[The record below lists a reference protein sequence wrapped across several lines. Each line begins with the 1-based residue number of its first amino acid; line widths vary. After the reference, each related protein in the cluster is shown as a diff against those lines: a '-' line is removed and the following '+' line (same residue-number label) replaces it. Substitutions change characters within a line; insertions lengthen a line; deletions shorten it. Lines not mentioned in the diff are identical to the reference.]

1 MSGHNKWSTIK
12 NKKAK
17 TDAAKGKIFT
27 KIGREIVIA
36 VKTGGSAD
44 PALNSKLKDVI
55 AKAKAANMPNDNI
68 QRSIKKAAGEG
79 DATNYKE
86 VTYEGY
92 APCGVAVIVE
102 VVTDNLNRTASEI
115 RHIFDKCGGSLGAS
129 GCVSWKFERK
139 GVIVIDNSKKL
150 DEDELMMLALDCGA
164 ADVEMDEDSAI
175 IYTDPSD
182 FSSVRDQLEAAGC
195 TFLSADRAMVPTT
208 TVEISDPESVA
219 KVTKL
224 LDWLE
229 DYDDVQEVLTTT
241 PICPTRKR
249 KNKRTGVDGKT
260 SSLRMP
266 TQWTACHGDEK
277 ARKSGKQRL
286 PLIFH
291 VIGRF
296 CTSGLSALWDAV
308 HRVPF

>member
-79 DATNYKE
+79 ESTNYKE

-102 VVTDNLNRTASEI
+102 IVTDNLNRTASEM
-115 RHIFDKCGGSLGAS
+115 RHIFDKCGGSLGAT

-139 GVIVIDNSKKL
+139 GVIVVDNSKGM
-150 DEDELMMLALDCGA
+150 DEDELMDIYEYFEEADSDDLDDALA
-164 ADVEMDEDSAI
+164 E
-175 IYTDPSD
+175 PSPKLLIPKD
-182 FSSVRDQLEAAGC
+182 MPMEAAGEHVVSYSDLDLIGH
-195 TFLSADRAMVPTT
+195 TNNARYVVWAMDCLPLEEAERPVKDLYVNFNKETT
-208 TVEISDPESVA
+208 AGECVE
-219 KVTKL
+219 L
-224 LDWLE
+224 YRLH
-229 DYDDVQEVLTTT
+229 
-241 PICPTRKR
+241 
-249 KNKRTGVDGKT
+249 TGNAWYVEGKVDGK
-260 SSLRMP
+260 SCFVVKM
-266 TQWTACHGDEK
+266 EY
-277 ARKSGKQRL
+277 
-286 PLIFH
+286 
-291 VIGRF
+291 
-296 CTSGLSALWDAV
+296 
-308 HRVPF
+308 